1 MVKNLVFFILNGK
14 NPKLFAQLHLRFLLH
29 MLTNRYSSCNWL
41 MKVKITKNI
50 NQNNNTGYFIENSNL
65 NFILLP

>member
-1 MVKNLVFFILNGK
+1 
-14 NPKLFAQLHLRFLLH
+14 
-29 MLTNRYSSCNWL
+29 

-50 NQNNNTGYFIENSNL
+50 NQNNNTEYFIENSNL

>member
-1 MVKNLVFFILNGK
+1 
-14 NPKLFAQLHLRFLLH
+14 
-29 MLTNRYSSCNWL
+29 

-50 NQNNNTGYFIENSNL
+50 NQNKNTEYFIENSNL

>member
-1 MVKNLVFFILNGK
+1 
-14 NPKLFAQLHLRFLLH
+14 
-29 MLTNRYSSCNWL
+29 